1 MLSLNDN
8 NIVDMFLNPKS
19 VAVIGASKNMLKGG
33 YRILSNLVLNN
44 FNGKIFPVN
53 PNATGKLHGLEFKKS
68 VLEIEEEV
76 DIAIFYVPNQL
87 IPELLEECV
96 KKGIKGAIIETS
108 GFEEV
113 GEKGLELSDQILE
126 ITDTFS
132 KIRIVGP
139 NCMGLTRI
147 DSDSNNENKSG
158 FFTSFLVF
166 NEYKRGNIAVISQS
180 GMLNGGYFTHVVTKY
195 PNLGFR
201 YICSIGNKM
210 DLSEIEFLDYFLND
224 TDINVIAMYLESFKD
239 PRKFINLCKKAKN
252 MPNKTIILVKGGL
265 TSQGQ
270 NSSLSHTAALSE
282 DFNLTEGVIRQSGI
296 IQARNFFELFE
307 FARTFSMVYNSK
319 KILPKKGGLAQVFG
333 SGGAGTISA
342 DLTMQYGL
350 KLPNLGKKAHSA
362 LIEIFPSWM
371 PPNKFAFIDIWPAME
386 KAMTNGKNPGDVI
399 QSVYNILLDEPEIE
413 GIFNMLFCSKQFKG
427 VNDVNNLI
435 NVISTYPKPVFLY
448 LVGEFEEV
456 RQISQQLGK
465 NNIPSFSNL
474 EDMVKNFKILV
485 QESKNKN
492 N

>member
-1 MLSLNDN
+1 MNNN
-8 NIVDMFLNPKS
+8 NIVDVFLNPKS

-68 VLEIEEEV
+68 VLDIEEEI
-76 DIAIFYVPNQL
+76 DIAIFYVPNHL

-113 GEKGLELSDQILE
+113 GEKGRDLSDQILD
-126 ITDTFS
+126 ISSAFS

-147 DSDSNNENKSG
+147 DTDSKRENKGG

-224 TDINVIAMYLESFKD
+224 NDINVIAMYLESFKD
-239 PRKFINLCKKAKN
+239 PRKFINLCKKAKR

-270 NSSLSHTAALSE
+270 SSSLSHTAALSE
-282 DFNLTEGVIRQSGI
+282 NFKLTEGVIKQSGI

-307 FARTFSMVYNSK
+307 FARTFSMLYNSK
-319 KILPKKGGLAQVFG
+319 KILPKRGGVAQVFG
-333 SGGAGTISA
+333 SGG
-342 DLTMQYGL
+342 
-350 KLPNLGKKAHSA
+350 
-362 LIEIFPSWM
+362 
-371 PPNKFAFIDIWPAME
+371 
-386 KAMTNGKNPGDVI
+386 
-399 QSVYNILLDEPEIE
+399 
-413 GIFNMLFCSKQFKG
+413 
-427 VNDVNNLI
+427 
-435 NVISTYPKPVFLY
+435 
-448 LVGEFEEV
+448 
-456 RQISQQLGK
+456 
-465 NNIPSFSNL
+465 
-474 EDMVKNFKILV
+474 
-485 QESKNKN
+485 
-492 N
+492 

>member
-1 MLSLNDN
+1 MNDN
-8 NIVDMFLNPKS
+8 NIVDIFLNPRS
-19 VAVIGASKNMLKGG
+19 VAIIGASKNILKGG
-33 YRILSNLVLNN
+33 YRILSNLVVNN

-53 PNATGKLHGLEFKKS
+53 PNATGKIYGLEFKKS
-68 VLEIEEEV
+68 VLDIEEEV
-76 DIAIFYVPNQL
+76 DIAIFYVPNHL

-96 KKGIKGAIIETS
+96 KKGIKGAIIEAS
-108 GFEEV
+108 GFGEV
-113 GEKGLELSDQILE
+113 GEKGLELSTQILE
-126 ITDTFS
+126 ISDAFS

-147 DSDSNNENKSG
+147 DTDSKNENKGG

-180 GMLNGGYFTHVVTKY
+180 GMLNGGYFTHIVTKY

-224 TDINVIAMYLESFKD
+224 SDINVIAMYLESFKD
-239 PRKFINLCKKAKN
+239 PRKFINLCKKANK

-270 NSSLSHTAALSE
+270 KSSLSHTAALSE
-282 DFNLTEGVIRQSGI
+282 NFKLTEGLIKQSGI

-307 FARTFSMVYNSK
+307 FARTFSMLYSSK
-319 KILPKKGGLAQVFG
+319 KILPKQGGVAQVFG

-350 KLPNLGKKAHSA
+350 KLPILGDKAYSA
-362 LIEIFPSWM
+362 LVELFPSWM
-371 PPNKFAFIDIWPAME
+371 PPNKFAFVDIWPAME
-386 KAMTNGKNPGDVI
+386 KAMTNSKNPRDVI
-399 QSVYNILLDEPEIE
+399 RSVYNILLEEPEIE
-413 GIFNMLFCSKQFKG
+413 GIFNMLFCSRQFRA

-435 NVISTYPKPVFLY
+435 DIISNYPKPVFLY
-448 LVGEFEEV
+448 
-456 RQISQQLGK
+456 
-465 NNIPSFSNL
+465 
-474 EDMVKNFKILV
+474 
-485 QESKNKN
+485 
-492 N
+492 

>member
-1 MLSLNDN
+1 MNDN

-44 FNGKIFPVN
+44 FDGKIFPVN

-68 VLEIEEEV
+68 VLDIEEEV

-87 IPELLEECV
+87 IPELLVECV

-113 GEKGLELSDQILE
+113 GEKGLELSDQILD

-147 DSDSNNENKSG
+147 DSDSKNENKGG

-224 TDINVIAMYLESFKD
+224 NDINVIAMYLESFKD
-239 PRKFINLCKKAKN
+239 PRKFINLCKKAKR

-270 NSSLSHTAALSE
+270 SSSLSHTAALSE
-282 DFNLTEGVIRQSGI
+282 NFKLTEGVIKQSGI

-307 FARTFSMVYNSK
+307 FARTFSMLYNSK
-319 KILPKKGGLAQVFG
+319 KILPKRGGVAQVFG

-350 KLPNLGKKAHSA
+350 KLPILGEKAYSA
-362 LIEIFPSWM
+362 LVELFPSWM
-371 PPNKFAFIDIWPAME
+371 PPNKFAFVDIWPAME
-386 KAMTNGKNPGDVI
+386 KAMTNSKNPRDVI
-399 QSVYNILLDEPEIE
+399 RSVYNILLEEPEIE
-413 GIFNMLFCSKQFKG
+413 GIFNMLFCSRQFRA

-435 NVISTYPKPVFLY
+435 DIISNYPKPVFLY

-456 RQISQQLGK
+456 RKFSYELGK

-474 EDMVKNFKILV
+474 EDMVKNFQILV

-492 N
+492 C

>member
-1 MLSLNDN
+1 MNNN
-8 NIVDMFLNPKS
+8 NIVDVFLNPKT

-53 PNATGKLHGLEFKKS
+53 PNATGKIHGLEFKKS
-68 VLEIEEEV
+68 VLDIEEEI
-76 DIAIFYVPNQL
+76 DIAIFYVPNHL

-113 GEKGLELSDQILE
+113 GEKGRDLSDQILD
-126 ITDTFS
+126 ISSAFS

-147 DSDSNNENKSG
+147 DTDSKKENKGG

-224 TDINVIAMYLESFKD
+224 NDISVIAMYLESFKD
-239 PRKFINLCKKAKN
+239 PRKFINLCKKAKKL
-252 MPNKTIILVKGGL
+252 PNKTIILVKGGL

-282 DFNLTEGVIRQSGI
+282 DFKLTEGVIKQSGI

-307 FARTFSMVYNSK
+307 FARTFSMLYNSK
-319 KILPKKGGLAQVFG
+319 KILPKRGGVAQVFG

-350 KLPNLGKKAHSA
+350 KLPILGEKAYSA
-362 LIEIFPSWM
+362 LVELFPSWM
-371 PPNKFAFIDIWPAME
+371 PPNKFAFVDIWPAME
-386 KAMTNGKNPGDVI
+386 KAMTNSKNPRDVI
-399 QSVYNILLDEPEIE
+399 RSVYNILLEEPEIE
-413 GIFNMLFCSKQFKG
+413 GIFNMIFCSRQFRA
-427 VNDVNNLI
+427 VNDVDNLI
-435 NVISTYPKPVFLY
+435 DIISNYPKPVFLY

-456 RQISQQLGK
+456 RKISYQLGK

-474 EDMVKNFKILV
+474 EDMVKNFQILI
-485 QESKNKN
+485 QESKYKN